1 MNLNGHR
8 WLPALIIA
16 ALVAGCGAVGSNDVA
31 QAEPKLPDNPNCS
44 ESRKAHAVLSG
55 FQEHVSGRGT
65 APGDVKVALYTARD
79 GSTWSVLLIFP
90 EGMSCLLIV
99 GEAWQYVTAPQ
110 NAL

>member
-1 MNLNGHR
+1 MR
-8 WLPALIIA
+8 ALHGLLIA
-16 ALVAGCGAVGSNDVA
+16 AVLVLASCGTDGPKGVA

-55 FQEHVSGRGT
+55 FGEHVSGRGT
-65 APGDVKVALYTARD
+65 APGDVKVALYTTRD

-90 EGMSCLLIV
+90 EGMSCLLIL
-99 GEAWQYVTAPQ
+99 GERWQYVIAPQ